1 MIQRTLLVFVVYF
14 YIVFSFAAETTLEN
28 ENLKKT
34 GEKPKII
41 LIEPDVELAQ
51 VLASGA
57 TETRADWSEAGMEN
71 TEYWIKEYFSKND
84 LDFDNYSIPDG
95 EAFNRQRQIRA
106 LHRAV
111 GISILNNQT
120 VPLPTKE
127 NFNWTL
133 GKGADTLGQ
142 DGADYGLFIYLR
154 RGYGTGGRIALSV
167 ATTVLFGAVPVVSYQ
182 FAFASL
188 VDLETGKIVWFNDLK
203 QTVGDLRK
211 QEGAEKT
218 IRALLTEFPQLN
230 LPKVALGEKTLESV
244 EASGGNCVSC

>member
-1 MIQRTLLVFVVYF
+1 MIQRTLLIFVAYF
-14 YIVFSFAAETTLEN
+14 YIAFSFAAETTLEN

-51 VLASGA
+51 VLASGT
-57 TETRADWSEAGMEN
+57 TEVRADWSEAGMEN

-95 EAFNRQRQIRA
+95 EEFNRQRQLRA
-106 LHRAV
+106 LHQAV

-120 VPLPTKE
+120 IPLPTKE
-127 NFNWTL
+127 TFNWTL
-133 GKGADTLGQ
+133 GKGANTLRQ

-167 ATTVLFGAVPVVSYQ
+167 ATAVLFGAIPVVSYQ

-188 VDLETGKIVWFNDLK
+188 VDLETGEIVWFNNLA
-203 QTVGDLRK
+203 QIVGDLRE
-211 QEGAEKT
+211 QEASENT
-218 IRALLTEFPQLN
+218 IHKLLTEFPQLD
-230 LPKVALGEKTLESV
+230 LPEVKLGEKTAESV